1 MAGTTTG
8 HICPEDIS
16 VRSPEDTSVRL
27 TSGSKLTSGI
37 ITSGNINLGYIRAS
51 DDALCASDENYLSE
65 NQKTEDGFQ
74 GETESDSES
83 TSQTPH
89 QPANLPG
96 PVNDT
101 VVSLEGFSGEPRIEI
116 TDSGRVEA
124 ARIELKFWADN
135 KQGHE
140 AQLSRCGDNP
150 EKKAEIQ
157 GNIAKAEAK
166 IAAALAILDEE
177 RSA

>member
-1 MAGTTTG
+1 VVERGRNKPTGKIRSNAYHVGWGALICFARDTHPDEKIRREADLVLGNVAGTTTG

-16 VRSPEDTSVRL
+16 VRSPEDTSVQNQKTHPSSWPEDTSVRL
-27 TSGSKLTSGI
+27 TSGSELT
-37 ITSGNINLGYIRAS
+37 A
-51 DDALCASDENYLSE
+51 
-65 NQKTEDGFQ
+65 
-74 GETESDSES
+74 
-83 TSQTPH
+83 
-89 QPANLPG
+89 
-96 PVNDT
+96 
-101 VVSLEGFSGEPRIEI
+101 VSLEGFSGEPRIEI

>member
-1 MAGTTTG
+1 VDEVDDRARGRHSGRVCG
-8 HICPEDIS
+8 HA
-16 VRSPEDTSVRL
+16 
-27 TSGSKLTSGI
+27 
-37 ITSGNINLGYIRAS
+37 YH
-51 DDALCASDENYLSE
+51 
-65 NQKTEDGFQ
+65 F
-74 GETESDSES
+74 
-83 TSQTPH
+83 
-89 QPANLPG
+89 G